1 MAYETFHYSTLE
13 DVKRTA
19 SEMNAF
25 LPLSEDVS
33 PLYKPLAL
41 GAKTAPNRI
50 AFQPMEGTDGT
61 ETGAPGA
68 LTIRRYERFAKA
80 GPGLIWFEAV
90 ATVPQGRA
98 SAHQL
103 YLREDNLDE
112 FKRLTDDIRETCLRE
127 NGYVPVLVMQAT
139 NSGRYS
145 KPTGA
150 PDPMIAYNCP
160 PLEDTP
166 LPASRI
172 LSDEQ
177 LRRFEEAFG
186 VTARLSQRAGFD
198 GMDVKCCHRY
208 LACELLS
215 AYTRPG
221 EYGGS
226 FENRTRLLRNGILA
240 AKAYEDSSFMVTC
253 RLGIYDGY
261 AYPYGFGVS
270 PESGLTPDLTEPIR
284 LVREL
289 HDTYGLDM
297 VNLTMGNP
305 YATTHVTR
313 PFDKGKYQPDE
324 HPFIGLDRMIHGI
337 GTVKKA
343 VPEMTVFASAPSYL
357 RRYADL
363 YSAGAIEQGLCD
375 GMLFGRM
382 AFADPDFANEIIRDG
397 RINPKRVCMTCGSC
411 GDLIRAHKPTG
422 CVIRDPETFMPFF
435 REFQE
440 IKKTQPANFRG

>member
-186 VTARLSQRAGFD
+186 VTARLSQQAGFD

-226 FENRTRLLRNGILA
+226 YENRTRFLKNAYRA
-240 AKAYEDSSFMVTC
+240 AKAAITGDFFLTS
-253 RLGIYDGY
+253 RLNAYDGFP
-261 AYPYGFGVS
+261 YPYGFGVREGS
-270 PESGLTPDLTEPIR
+270 LEPDMTEAIR
-284 LVREL
+284 LIGEL
-289 HDTYGLDM
+289 RAEFSIPLIN
-297 VNLTMGNP
+297 VTMGNP
-305 YATTHVTR
+305 YKNPHVNR
-313 PFDKGKYQPDE
+313 PYDHGNYVPDE
-324 HPFIGLDRMIHGI
+324 HPFVGESRMMRGVSEIQRALPDLSVIG
-337 GTVKKA
+337 
-343 VPEMTVFASAPSYL
+343 SAYSYL
-357 RRYADL
+357 RQFSVNLA
-363 YSAGAIEQGLCD
+363 AGMVGEGHCAMAG
-375 GMLFGRM
+375 FGRM
-382 AFADPDFANEIIRDG
+382 AFADPNFVQEAR
-397 RINPKRVCMTCGSC
+397 R
-411 GDLIRAHKPTG
+411 TG
-422 CVIRDPETFMPFF
+422 CVDKKNVCITCGGCAQLLRAGTPAGCVVRD
-435 REFQE
+435 REVY
-440 IKKTQPANFRG
+440 KL